1 MYDRI
6 KPFIAVGVGIDPTAA
21 DDVTGVSATVL
32 SLSNPRQLFDA
43 KYFMSEGL
51 ATYEGDGIPTSVSA
65 GMVAPPESPTDGV
78 TTGIWS
84 KNISDASGRIQFH
97 AILPLSRPHSSAL
110 SLYFAHE
117 ATGTVS
123 FRKDGSLIDSISFV
137 TDGGIWTNDTV
148 RTFDTIDIV
157 VSTIDKAFSHV
168 KLVEVEF
175 GASRTFGEDELT
187 DSISLIRQIDPFMAS
202 VPVDEL
208 DFSIININ
216 GDFDIDNPQTRIGEI
231 ALGTPVYL
239 SFTTEE
245 DGVQTTTRMGKY
257 FICAHDGADDTLRVT
272 AQDARSI
279 MQDIYPSL
287 ALSTSRP
294 IAESISDVLGQFNI
308 QHTIDDSARGIYPNA
323 NYVFDKR
330 YSLLDSLLYI
340 LQKWD
345 IFIMPDTEG
354 MMRIQSYSATISPN
368 APIPEDY
375 LLNYPQI
382 SKNVAYNFVRVGHD
396 TGHID
401 RDLRPNPQSPM
412 LMLNVD
418 NPLINTEAEARTL
431 ADKMAGYVLA
441 NAEQMEVSAIGI
453 PTLGLRGGA
462 DIKGRWATRDYSIS
476 SIDMTFD
483 GGLEMTVR
491 GGRA

>member
-1 MYDRI
+1 MYDRV

-21 DDVTGVSATVL
+21 DDVTDVSASVL
-32 SLSNPRQLFDA
+32 PMSNPSQLFDA
-43 KYFMSEGL
+43 KYFVSEGL
-51 ATYEGDGIPTSVSA
+51 ATYEGDGIPTSISA

-84 KNISDASGRIQFH
+84 KNISDANGSIQFH
-97 AILPLSRPHSSAL
+97 AIITLSRPHSSAL

-117 ATGTVS
+117 VTGAVS
-123 FRKDGSLIDSISFV
+123 FRKNGGALDSVSFS
-137 TDGGIWTNDTV
+137 TDKGHWADDTV
-148 RTFDTIDIV
+148 RTYDAIDIAI
-157 VSTIDKAFSHV
+157 STIDKAFSHV

-187 DSISLIRQIDPFMAS
+187 DTISLIRQIDPFMAS
-202 VPVDEL
+202 MPVDEL
-208 DFSIININ
+208 DFSIINID

-239 SFTTEE
+239 SITTEE

-257 FICAHDGADDTLRVT
+257 FICAHDGAEGVLKVT

-287 ALSTSRP
+287 TLSTSRP
-294 IAESISDVLGQFNI
+294 IAETISDILGQFNI

-323 NYVFDKR
+323 NYVFDKK
-330 YSLLDSLLYI
+330 YSLLESLLYI

-345 IFIMPDTEG
+345 LFIMPDTEG

-368 APIPEDY
+368 APISEEY
-375 LLNYPQI
+375 LLDYPQI

-401 RDLRPNPQSPM
+401 RDLRSNPQSPM
-412 LMLNVD
+412 LMLNID

-453 PTLGLRGGA
+453 PTLGLRGA
-462 DIKGRWATRDYSIS
+462 TDIKGRWTTRDYSIS